1 MVRNRL
7 EMKAQKGYGSVEGED
22 TNAAQCPY
30 IGQLCGQFSVRKNT
44 RQRGK
49 GIGGARGGNEQR
61 RSTVVTVH
69 GMLVQV
75 VARRRSMDG
84 IL

>member
-1 MVRNRL
+1 MIMARNRL
-7 EMKAQKGYGSVEGED
+7 EIMKAQKGYGSVEGED

-49 GIGGARGGNEQR
+49 RIAGARGGNEQR
-61 RSTVVTVH
+61 RSTVN
-69 GMLVQV
+69 GMLVAGAGGRE
-75 VARRRSMDG
+75 VA
-84 IL
+84 

>member
-1 MVRNRL
+1 
-7 EMKAQKGYGSVEGED
+7 MKAQKGYGSVEGED

-49 GIGGARGGNEQR
+49 KVAGARGENEQR
-61 RSTVVTVH
+61 DH
-69 GMLVQV
+69 GMLVQPPEGGRE
-75 VARRRSMDG
+75 VA
-84 IL
+84 

>member
-1 MVRNRL
+1 MIMARNGL

-49 GIGGARGGNEQR
+49 RIAGARGGNEQR
-61 RSTVVTVH
+61 RSTVN
-69 GMLVQV
+69 GMLVAGAGGRE
-75 VARRRSMDG
+75 VA
-84 IL
+84 